1 MRRML
6 KVGAAA
12 LGFLL
17 YLWFAAVKNVDLVK
31 KRKRM
36 REGA

>member
-1 MRRML
+1 MRRMV
-6 KVGAAA
+6 KVVAAA

-17 YLWFAAVKNVDLVK
+17 YLWFAAVKNLDLVK

-36 REGA
+36 RDRT